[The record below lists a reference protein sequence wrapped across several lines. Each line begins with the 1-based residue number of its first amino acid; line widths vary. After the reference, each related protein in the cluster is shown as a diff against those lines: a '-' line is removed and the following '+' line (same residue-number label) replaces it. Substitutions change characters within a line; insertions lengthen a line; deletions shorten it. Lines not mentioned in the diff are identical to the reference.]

1 MTGKRTLTGGVS
13 CKVPGGRASRQFR
26 DLKQKEGGAGKS
38 GQREGTT
45 RASGEG

>member
-1 MTGKRTLTGGVS
+1 MTVKCTPTGGVP

-38 GQREGTT
+38 GQREGTA